1 MNGIVNI
8 YRTYNDL
15 CLEINILET
24 QIEYAMLERKRWW
37 FGGKLFHEVS
47 LDNAA
52 ARVDRQSER
61 IKEMYLALDDR
72 KSLKKKI
79 DSYLASLKGV
89 EHKVAYKRYVEGKS
103 LKEIAKELDYSR
115 QYIKEVSQKIKQP
128 TFNLPTS

>member
-52 ARVDRQSER
+52 ERVDKLSER
-61 IKEMYLALDDR
+61 IKEMHLALDHR
-72 KSLKKKI
+72 KKLKFKLDGYLLSLEGI
-79 DSYLASLKGV
+79 
-89 EHKVAYKRYVEGKS
+89 EHKVAYKRYIEGKT
-103 LKEIAKELDYSR
+103 LPEIADELGYSLAGIKKISR
-115 QYIKEVSQKIKQP
+115 SIKEYTFSIP
-128 TFNLPTS
+128 TY

>member
-52 ARVDRQSER
+52 GRVDKLSER
-61 IKEMYLALDDR
+61 IKEMHLALDER
-72 KSLKKKI
+72 KKLKFKLDGYLLSLE
-79 DSYLASLKGV
+79 GV
-89 EHKVAYKRYVEGKS
+89 EHKVAYKRYVEGKT
-103 LKEIAKELDYSR
+103 LPEIAKELRYSK
-115 QYIKEVSQKIKQP
+115 QYIKEVSQRIKQP